1 MTKQKRYLITTA
13 DEKTW
18 KFDQPVIFLGEWC
31 RIYDRKHMW
40 QNLDTIVA
48 KPYGLDRSKKDTD
61 FFKVSEFE
69 QKLFPVFCQILNQHF
84 NLSYSKRFWQIII
97 GHWFRYILQ
106 ILLNRINTLK
116 QCLQSHK
123 ICGTAVYKNNNYTLA
138 TLDHRSMYNACND
151 DIWNNCL
158 NNRIMDF
165 LQVDFSKDFL
175 KHNNKLDNNLLF
187 ISQPSSNYQ
196 SFKMKIFK
204 ECLNKYNK
212 ISNLFI
218 NDNDA
223 FIIHTYLP
231 FLTELKLELTFRQWP
246 QFWGFQDRSLDFFK
260 KTNVPD
266 KLLREKL
273 TKILHSK
280 LEKDSDSK
288 SENDFEKIACSLLF
302 ELLPVCYLESFEKLQ
317 QIANQQP
324 WPKSPK
330 FIFTSNNY
338 FADEIFKVWAASKVE
353 LGFKYYVGQHG
364 NNYGTRKNFSP
375 QIEELTSDKF
385 ITWGFQS
392 KLPQQISAFVFKSP
406 VIKKKN
412 YNPKGGLILIEE
424 HYPFRIYT
432 WDAESE
438 YSEYFNDQQQF
449 VKLLNDEV
457 KNKLTIRLHNEHQN
471 LRWSEKNRWFDFDHS
486 LKLDYGQINLRKLI
500 LKNRLIVHSY
510 DSTGILE
517 TLSQNIPTL
526 AFWQNGFDHLENEVI
541 PYYQILVDAGI
552 VHLSSK
558 SAAKKVNNIW
568 NDVGGWWS
576 EDHLQNARKE
586 FCERL
591 AKTTH
596 NPVPQMKK
604 ILTS

>member
-338 FADEIFKVWAASKVE
+338 FADEIFKVWANIMLVNME
-353 LGFKYYVGQHG
+353 
-364 NNYGTRKNFSP
+364 
-375 QIEELTSDKF
+375 
-385 ITWGFQS
+385 ITTVQ
-392 KLPQQISAFVFKSP
+392 
-406 VIKKKN
+406 
-412 YNPKGGLILIEE
+412 
-424 HYPFRIYT
+424 
-432 WDAESE
+432 
-438 YSEYFNDQQQF
+438 
-449 VKLLNDEV
+449 
-457 KNKLTIRLHNEHQN
+457 
-471 LRWSEKNRWFDFDHS
+471 EKIFPH
-486 LKLDYGQINLRKLI
+486 K
-500 LKNRLIVHSY
+500 
-510 DSTGILE
+510 
-517 TLSQNIPTL
+517 
-526 AFWQNGFDHLENEVI
+526 
-541 PYYQILVDAGI
+541 
-552 VHLSSK
+552 
-558 SAAKKVNNIW
+558 
-568 NDVGGWWS
+568 
-576 EDHLQNARKE
+576 
-586 FCERL
+586 
-591 AKTTH
+591 
-596 NPVPQMKK
+596 
-604 ILTS
+604 